1 MIENKDIFDQNHINK
16 IKELISSQTDEIKRI
31 HQILSNI
38 LEIYKEYINISKEYS
53 KNLENLALKLKP
65 DGKTLEC
72 QLVQAFQSILLFKSN
87 SLNEMT
93 EEMNNLLKNN
103 DFEDIGNCQHLS
115 DVYIE
120 QYNKTL
126 DSYKLYES
134 GVGLYEDF
142 LINKELGL
150 IKDETK
156 NNTNKKNI
164 KDSNNGNKINN
175 NHNKNKDFINVF
187 YDNHQT
193 LYINQQKFV
202 NNVRA
207 CNDILKSLFDYF
219 SSEKNKMREKIFNYS
234 ISFND
239 NILSSLS
246 KEKKNILN
254 QKSILDNLKL
264 KNNINELEEKQL
276 KNHFLKPFPYS
287 LKCLKTEEEKKE
299 NKNNIEFIIKNKN
312 KLSVEQ
318 SLHILQIFRA
328 NRLLL
333 SEQNKA
339 KEKEEYNKQEIS
351 EIIDI
356 LFNKTLSYNE
366 IHKQKIISLLNEK
379 IYQAHFLKILNGY
392 RDKSKFVLNK
402 TALKNLG
409 YIFQYLNELIIK
421 NIDTN
426 LFKLFFIMSLTFY
439 YQDMETYKKY
449 YLLRFVEN
457 HKEYKKKEFWENYLS
472 GLIKLDIESSSNN
485 ENKQDIDYIN
495 FSNIISVT
503 KSMSDFHLGK
513 EFINEFLEDIT
524 KSKYNLNEEQK
535 IQINYLIADN
545 EYGSFNEND
554 RSTLST
560 EVYELNTSSLN
571 NNSLD
576 NNSDNNLIR
585 CSRNSSK
592 ISNNLYENN
601 MRTSSGVSNTYNSND
616 FNLNRISN
624 NSNFNNANS
633 KLNPIESKNEGDEGS
648 LESIELE
655 EMHKNI

>member
-16 IKELISSQTDEIKRI
+16 IKELISSQTDEITRI

-65 DGKTLEC
+65 DGKTLEG

-175 NHNKNKDFINVF
+175 NHNKNKDNINVL

-276 KNHFLKPFPYS
+276 KNHFLKYNFS
-287 LKCLKTEEEKKE
+287 CEKK
-299 NKNNIEFIIKNKN
+299 
-312 KLSVEQ
+312 
-318 SLHILQIFRA
+318 
-328 NRLLL
+328 
-333 SEQNKA
+333 
-339 KEKEEYNKQEIS
+339 
-351 EIIDI
+351 
-356 LFNKTLSYNE
+356 
-366 IHKQKIISLLNEK
+366 
-379 IYQAHFLKILNGY
+379 
-392 RDKSKFVLNK
+392 FV
-402 TALKNLG
+402 
-409 YIFQYLNELIIK
+409 
-421 NIDTN
+421 
-426 LFKLFFIMSLTFY
+426 
-439 YQDMETYKKY
+439 
-449 YLLRFVEN
+449 
-457 HKEYKKKEFWENYLS
+457 
-472 GLIKLDIESSSNN
+472 
-485 ENKQDIDYIN
+485 
-495 FSNIISVT
+495 
-503 KSMSDFHLGK
+503 
-513 EFINEFLEDIT
+513 
-524 KSKYNLNEEQK
+524 
-535 IQINYLIADN
+535 
-545 EYGSFNEND
+545 
-554 RSTLST
+554 
-560 EVYELNTSSLN
+560 
-571 NNSLD
+571 
-576 NNSDNNLIR
+576 
-585 CSRNSSK
+585 
-592 ISNNLYENN
+592 
-601 MRTSSGVSNTYNSND
+601 
-616 FNLNRISN
+616 
-624 NSNFNNANS
+624 
-633 KLNPIESKNEGDEGS
+633 
-648 LESIELE
+648 
-655 EMHKNI
+655 